1 MPRVLVV
8 DDQKDVRAMVAIV
21 LRVNRYDVVEAES
34 GAAGLKA
41 FSEGAFDAAIVDIF
55 LADTSGVEVM
65 AAIRERVPGFPIV
78 AVSGMTALDFMGE
91 APGLADVVCLQKPF
105 RPNDL
110 LQALRKAQAAAGGE
124 LLRSRLTGLQKE
136 NAPANRGVDDRSG

>member
-1 MPRVLVV
+1 MRRVLVV
-8 DDQKDVRAMVAIV
+8 DDQKEVRAMVAIV
-21 LRVNRYDVVEAES
+21 LRVNRFDVVEAES

-41 FSEGAFDAAIVDIF
+41 FGEGAFDAAIVDIF
-55 LADTSGVEVM
+55 LADTSGVDVM
-65 AAIRERVPGFPIV
+65 AAIRERIPGFPIV

-110 LQALRKAQAAAGGE
+110 LQALHKAQAAAGGE
-124 LLRSRLTGLQKE
+124 LS
-136 NAPANRGVDDRSG
+136 AAV

>member
-1 MPRVLVV
+1 MPRVLVI

-41 FSEGAFDAAIVDIF
+41 FGESAFDAAIVDIF
-55 LADTSGVEVM
+55 LADTSGVDVM
-65 AAIRERVPGFPIV
+65 AAIRERFPAFPIV

-91 APGLADVVCLQKPF
+91 APGLAGVVCLQKPF

-110 LQALRKAQAAAGGE
+110 LGALKAAQDHAAAGE
-124 LLRSRLTGLQKE
+124 AE
-136 NAPANRGVDDRSG
+136 AV

>member
-1 MPRVLVV
+1 MRRVLVV
-8 DDQKDVRAMVAIV
+8 DDQKEVRAMVAIV
-21 LRVNRYDVVEAES
+21 LRVNRFDVVEAES

-55 LADTSGVEVM
+55 LADTSGVDVM

-91 APGLADVVCLQKPF
+91 SPGLADVVCLQKPF

-110 LQALRKAQAAAGGE
+110 LQALHRAQAAAGGE
-124 LLRSRLTGLQKE
+124 LS
-136 NAPANRGVDDRSG
+136 AAV

>member
-1 MPRVLVV
+1 LIDIREFFPMPRVLII

-21 LRVNRYDVVEAES
+21 LRVHRFEVAEAES

-41 FSEGAFDAAIVDIF
+41 FAESPFDAAIVDIF
-55 LADTSGVEVM
+55 LGDTSGVDVI
-65 AAIRERVPGFPIV
+65 ASLRERAPGLPII
-78 AVSGMTALDFMGE
+78 AVSGMTALDFME
-91 APGLADVVCLQKPF
+91 QSPHLANVVCLQKPF

-124 LLRSRLTGLQKE
+124 L
-136 NAPANRGVDDRSG
+136 PAAV

>member
-1 MPRVLVV
+1 MPRVLII

-21 LRVNRYDVVEAES
+21 LRVNRFEVVEAES

-41 FSEGAFDAAIVDIF
+41 FAESSFDAAIVDIF
-55 LADTSGVEVM
+55 LGDASGVDVI
-65 AAIRERVPGFPIV
+65 ATLRERAPALPVV
-78 AVSGMTALDFMGE
+78 AVSGMTTLDFME
-91 APGLADVVCLQKPF
+91 SPHLADVVCLQKPF

-124 LLRSRLTGLQKE
+124 L
-136 NAPANRGVDDRSG
+136 PAAV

>member
-8 DDQKDVRAMVAIV
+8 DDQKEVRAMVAIV

-41 FSEGAFDAAIVDIF
+41 FGEGAFDAAIVDIF

-65 AAIRERVPGFPIV
+65 ATIRERVPGFPIV

-91 APGLADVVCLQKPF
+91 APDLAGVVCLQKPF

-110 LQALRKAQAAAGGE
+110 LQALRKAQAAAGE
-124 LLRSRLTGLQKE
+124 L
-136 NAPANRGVDDRSG
+136 PAAV

>member
-1 MPRVLVV
+1 MRRVLVV
-8 DDQKDVRAMVAIV
+8 DDQKEVRAMVAIV
-21 LRVNRYDVVEAES
+21 LRVNRFDVVEAES

-55 LADTSGVEVM
+55 LADTSGVDVM
-65 AAIRERVPGFPIV
+65 VAIRERVPGFPIV

-105 RPNDL
+105 RPNAL
-110 LQALRKAQAAAGGE
+110 LQALHKAQAAAGGE
-124 LLRSRLTGLQKE
+124 LS
-136 NAPANRGVDDRSG
+136 AAV

>member
-1 MPRVLVV
+1 MPRVLII

-21 LRVNRYDVVEAES
+21 LRVNRYDVIEAES

-41 FSEGAFDAAIVDIF
+41 FDESPFDAAIVDIF
-55 LADTSGVEVM
+55 LADTSGVDVM
-65 AAIRERVPGFPIV
+65 ATIRERAPGFPIV

-110 LQALRKAQAAAGGE
+110 LQALRKAQDAAGGE
-124 LLRSRLTGLQKE
+124 LS
-136 NAPANRGVDDRSG
+136 AAV

>member
-21 LRVNRYDVVEAES
+21 LRVNHYDVVEAES

-41 FSEGAFDAAIVDIF
+41 FSEGVFDAAIVDIF
-55 LADTSGVEVM
+55 LADTSGVDVM
-65 AAIRERVPGFPIV
+65 VAIRERVPGFPIV
-78 AVSGMTALDFMGE
+78 AVSGMTALDFVGE
-91 APGLADVVCLQKPF
+91 APDLADVVCLQKPF

-110 LQALRKAQAAAGGE
+110 LQALLKAQAAAGGE
-124 LLRSRLTGLQKE
+124 LS
-136 NAPANRGVDDRSG
+136 AVV

>member
-21 LRVNRYDVVEAES
+21 LRVNHYDVVEAES

-41 FSEGAFDAAIVDIF
+41 FSEGVFDAAIVDIF
-55 LADTSGVEVM
+55 LADTSGVDVM
-65 AAIRERVPGFPIV
+65 VAIRERVPGFPIV
-78 AVSGMTALDFMGE
+78 AVSGMTALDFVGG
-91 APGLADVVCLQKPF
+91 APDLADVVCLQKPF

-124 LLRSRLTGLQKE
+124 LS
-136 NAPANRGVDDRSG
+136 AVV

>member
-1 MPRVLVV
+1 MPRVLII

-21 LRVNRYDVVEAES
+21 LRVNRFEVVEAES

-41 FSEGAFDAAIVDIF
+41 FAESPFDAAIVDIF
-55 LADTSGVEVM
+55 LGDTSGVDVIT
-65 AAIRERVPGFPIV
+65 ALRERAPALPVI
-78 AVSGMTALDFMGE
+78 AVSGMTALDFMDQS
-91 APGLADVVCLQKPF
+91 PQLASVACLQKPF

-124 LLRSRLTGLQKE
+124 MS
-136 NAPANRGVDDRSG
+136 AAV